1 MTRQKG
7 NKDYTQRE
15 KQMMVSLINDYSL
28 FGASDDELIKMLS
41 IKLGKEN
48 NEKISETLFYRL
60 KKEAKEK
67 RGDSDQWLDSFVK
80 YHYVEYHRK
89 RIEVLEYVQRCL
101 LKLLAEETEKGRE
114 KQDKTI
120 INQLSK
126 TIAEISKVLADFG
139 TAPPILSKISNLI
152 SMNYNGQRNQDSEEL
167 KRIRILRQQTKS
179 AITIPSSNE
188 DQYDNKEGDL
198 EEYDSNA
205 VF

>member
-1 MTRQKG
+1 LARNKG
-7 NKDYTQRE
+7 DKDYSKSE
-15 KQMMVSLINDYSL
+15 KQLLISLINDYSL
-28 FGASDDELIKMLS
+28 FGARDHEVIQMLS
-41 IKLGKEN
+41 TNIGK
-48 NEKISETLFYRL
+48 KISETLFYRL

-67 RGDSDQWLDSFVK
+67 RGDSEQWLDSFVK

-89 RIEVLEYVQRCL
+89 RIEEIEFVQRNL
-101 LKLLAEETEKGRE
+101 LKILAEETEKERE

-126 TIAEISKVLADFG
+126 TMAEISKTLADFG
-139 TAPPILSKISNLI
+139 MTPPILSKISNI
-152 SMNYNGQRNQDSEEL
+152 VSMNYNGQGNQDSEEL
-167 KRIRILRQQTKS
+167 RRLRILRQQAKS